1 MSADSWKRV
10 KELFEAAQL
19 HPPEERSRWLAEAC
33 DDPDIRK
40 EVESLLASHDRAGAF
55 IQTPPATEA
64 LGAIASLAAG
74 VRRGELAGA
83 WRLVEEIGRGGMGTV
98 WLAERADGAFE
109 QKAALKLVS
118 RGLETEAILQR
129 FHQERQILASL
140 NHPNITALLDGG
152 TTADGAP
159 YFVMQHVE
167 GSPITEFCR
176 KHDLPLREK
185 LKLFCTVCET
195 VEYAHRSRV
204 LHRDLKPS
212 NILVT
217 GEGVVKLLDFGIA
230 KLLTAQPGEAATLT
244 MGPLQILTP
253 EYASPEQVRGEPL
266 AEPTDVYALGVVLY
280 ELVAGR
286 RPYEFQ
292 SRSPQEIV
300 SIVCEREPAKPSA
313 AARRPELKGDLDS
326 IAGMALRKEPQF
338 RYRSAGELAAD
349 VRRYLE
355 GRPVL
360 AVRPTIRYRARKL
373 LRRHGA
379 AVAAAMVL
387 VILAALMVWQNLRR
401 ANPAQSDYRRSTIA
415 AANEYYER
423 ALAVEKS
430 DLTEERILALY
441 QHAVELDPNFTAAR
455 RRLGFYQLAM
465 VDHGL
470 SGDAQWLDRAEV
482 ELTRAQREEPN
493 VAAIHSFLSVLSYYR
508 REWDQ
513 MEMHGRRAV
522 RLDPRDMDAAMSLV
536 PLYRLR
542 DDYPQAMRLSRQAL
556 QSDPAFV
563 LARINLADA
572 YRLSGDPARCIREIE
587 GIPEPERFLP
597 VVVILTTA
605 FLDRGETA
613 KARQTLDRTRADD
626 RRNYYYRL
634 ANALVNACEG
644 KSEEARREVDSGLIG
659 WVNLIPE
666 GPSLAAE
673 IASVDGDTDA
683 ALSWL
688 EKGIRGGDHRRSW
701 FLLDPQLA
709 NVRKHPRFRQ
719 ILGSIPAR

>member
-1 MSADSWKRV
+1 MRISADSWNRV
-10 KELFEAAQL
+10 KELFEAALL
-19 HPPEERSRWLAEAC
+19 HPPEARSRWLAEAC
-33 DDPDIRK
+33 DDSDIRN
-40 EVESLLASHDRAGAF
+40 EVESLLASHDRAGDF

-64 LGAIASLAAG
+64 LGMITSLSSGA
-74 VRRGELAGA
+74 GELAGA
-83 WRLVEEIGRGGMGTV
+83 WRLVKEIGRGGMGTV

-109 QKAALKLVS
+109 QKAALKLVN
-118 RGLETEAILQR
+118 RGLETEAILHR

-152 TTADGAP
+152 TTTNGSP

-167 GSPITEFCR
+167 GIPITEFCR

-185 LKLFCTVCET
+185 LELFRTVCET
-195 VEYAHRSRV
+195 VEYAHRNRV

-217 GEGVVKLLDFGIA
+217 GQGVVKLLDFGIA

-266 AEPTDVYALGVVLY
+266 AESTDVYSLGVLLY

-292 SRSPQEIV
+292 TRSPQEIV
-300 SIVCEREPAKPSA
+300 SIVCEREPPKPSA
-313 AARRPELKGDLDS
+313 VSLRPELKGDLDS

-338 RYRSAGELAAD
+338 RYRSAEELAAD
-349 VRRYLE
+349 VRRYLQ
-355 GRPVL
+355 GQPVL
-360 AVRPTIRYRARKL
+360 AVRPTILYRTRKL
-373 LRRHGA
+373 LRRHGK
-379 AVAAAMVL
+379 AVAAATVL
-387 VILAALMVWQNLRR
+387 AVLAALMVWQSARR
-401 ANPAQSDYRRSTIA
+401 ANPDQNTYRRSTIA

-430 DLTEERILALY
+430 EFSEERTLALY

-455 RRLGFYQLAM
+455 RRLGFYQLSM
-465 VDHGL
+465 IDHGL
-470 SGDAQWLDRAEV
+470 SSDPQWLDRAEA

-493 VAAIHSFLSVLSYYR
+493 VASVYSFLSVLNYYR
-508 REWDQ
+508 RQWDQ
-513 MEMHGRRAV
+513 MEMHGKTAV
-522 RLDPRDMDAAMSLV
+522 RLDARDMDAAMSLV

-542 DDYPQAMRLSRQAL
+542 DDYPQAMRLCRQAL

-563 LARINLADA
+563 LARTNLADA

-587 GIPEPERFLP
+587 TVPEGDRFLP
-597 VVVILTTA
+597 VLVILTA
-605 FLDRGETA
+605 ALLDLGEPA
-613 KARQTLDRTRADD
+613 KARQTLDKVRPDD
-626 RRNYYYRL
+626 RPNYYYRL
-634 ANALVNACEG
+634 SNALLLAREG
-644 KSEEARREVDSGLIG
+644 KSADARHELDS
-659 WVNLIPE
+659 NLIRWVGMNPE
-666 GPSLAAE
+666 GPALAAE
-673 IASVDGDTDA
+673 IASVAGDPDT

-688 EKGIRGGDHRRSW
+688 EAAIRGGDHRKSW

-709 NVRKHPRFRQ
+709 NVRLHPRFQR
-719 ILGSIPAR
+719 ILGSIAAR